1 MIMCRFPDASDGSIT
16 TQFTMT
22 TLEELG
28 LLKMDFLGLRTLTV
42 IQNAQKLADAR
53 GDCKL
58 RLDMM
63 DIDYN
68 DKAVLDSIGTGKT
81 DGVFQLESAGMKSF
95 MKELKPQSLE
105 DIIAGISLYRPGP
118 MDFIPQYI
126 KGKDHPE
133 LITYD
138 CPQLEPILAP
148 TYGCIVYQEQVMQIV
163 RDLAGYTLGRSDLL
177 RRAMSKKKGGCDAAG
192 APELCLWK

>member
-1 MIMCRFPDASDGSIT
+1 
-16 TQFTMT
+16 MT

-42 IQNAQKLADAR
+42 IQNAQKLVEKSTGRA
-53 GDCKL
+53 
-58 RLDMM
+58 LDM
-63 DIDYN
+63 DRIDYN
-68 DKAVLDSIGTGKT
+68 DRAVLDSIGTGKT
-81 DGVFQLESAGMKSF
+81 EGVFQLESGGMKGF

-126 KGKDHPE
+126 RGKNNPDT
-133 LITYD
+133 ITYD
-138 CPQLEPILAP
+138 CPELMPILEP

-163 RDLAGYTLGRSDLL
+163 RALAGYTLSLIHI
-177 RRAMSKKKGGCDAAG
+177 
-192 APELCLWK
+192 